1 MTGRVGRGGG
11 GGIISDSPSVTAR
24 PAKRRKIRAIRLP
37 NGILKA
43 LNSGLSVSGTIS
55 GLIFRTRSGKT
66 HLYAIKSSEIR
77 NAHAKAVITVVMFT
91 LSALI
96 MPTSA
101 IITLHAKQTVHQS
114 DSRNASGSSI
124 RFTQD
129 RRFINQDHTKMA
141 VHQSGSYKDG
151 GSSIRFTQGQWFV
164 NQDHTKMVVHQS
176 GSYKDGGSSIR
187 FTQGQWFVNQDH
199 TKMVVHQSGSR
210 KADNQDEAGAR
221 IRSRWLA
228 IELQSRGSAMIRQK
242 SSQKEVIKYG

>member
-1 MTGRVGRGGG
+1 MKNSQVLAPLGRGGG

-66 HLYAIKSSEIR
+66 HLYAIKSSAIR

-101 IITLHAKQTVHQS
+101 IITHHATPAVHRS
-114 DSRNASGSSI
+114 TSRNASGSSI
-124 RFTQD
+124 NITQ
-129 RRFINQDHTKMA
+129 RQRFIDQHHTTPEVSQSTSRNA
-141 VHQSGSYKDG
+141 SGSSNSFAN
-151 GSSIRFTQGQWFV
+151 GS
-164 NQDHTKMVVHQS
+164 
-176 GSYKDGGSSIR
+176 
-187 FTQGQWFVNQDH
+187 
-199 TKMVVHQSGSR
+199 
-210 KADNQDEAGAR
+210 
-221 IRSRWLA
+221 
-228 IELQSRGSAMIRQK
+228 K
-242 SSQKEVIKYG
+242 SSRCQRSHPLALARDHASITWIRNDPAEIISKGDNNIWLKSFIHPSSQE